1 MKLSFRL
8 LMSLL
13 MFAAVACNSG
23 GQSENKETAA
33 TPVVENTGSVDGFKL
48 GVQLWTF
55 RLFTFTEAVNKVDSA
70 GIKNIEAFWGQ
81 QLGGGLQGEFGP
93 AMSAATRAKV
103 KELLQSKGIS
113 LLAFGVIS
121 PQDEKEW
128 ISAFELA
135 KDFGLSYITTEPKKE
150 HWDFIDSLAGVY
162 NIKLAIHDHP
172 FPSAY
177 ATPDSVLAAI
187 NGRKNIGACADLGHW
202 ARNGLNPVE
211 CLKQLEGHIYGAH
224 LKDIV
229 ALNNTKAADTLVGKG
244 VMDFPPIFAELKRQN
259 FNGMMSIE
267 HESNWENNL
276 PDVIETRK
284 YYEAEVSKLK

>member
-244 VMDFPPIFAELKRQN
+244 VMDFPPIFVELKRQN